1 MNLCTHSCHEQF
13 GPCRISSAADWFT
26 VKILELMQSAA
37 SQDLSREEEW
47 PILESGP
54 RNRSAGGHCQYL
66 SGSFRW
72 SRIKW
77 SMIHEY
83 GAGSCILDAAL
94 HQMQLQLK
102 LLTLTC
108 FNSLR
113 LVMKDYKKCNVWSCK
128 MDFSLWDTWQR
139 CTLAWLF
146 IAKVFPIKSRMPAL
160 SSLCRHCVNRD
171 LAGLHVLYLITDRV
185 GHLGHQSEYLNTYKI
200 AFSLTASLRLIKF
213 GLPEHRSSVRHRMH
227 LPPFRWKSFTF
238 QITAKDI
245 LTWMGGKVLF
255 NSFFLNSVVVIFRKD
270 D

>member
-1 MNLCTHSCHEQF
+1 
-13 GPCRISSAADWFT
+13 
-26 VKILELMQSAA
+26 MQSAA
-37 SQDLSREEEW
+37 SQDLNREEEW
-47 PILESGP
+47 PILEPGP
-54 RNRSAGGHCQYL
+54 RNRSAGGHCQCL

-77 SMIHEY
+77 SILHEY

-102 LLTLTC
+102 LLALTC

-113 LVMKDYKKCNVWSCK
+113 LVMKKQCVVMQNG
-128 MDFSLWDTWQR
+128 
-139 CTLAWLF
+139 LF
-146 IAKVFPIKSRMPAL
+146 TMGHMTTVHTSPVIYCKVFPIKSRIPAL

-171 LAGLHVLYLITDRV
+171 LAGLHVLYLITDGV

-227 LPPFRWKSFTF
+227 LPPFRWKSFAF

-245 LTWMGGKVLF
+245 LTWMRSKVLF
-255 NSFFLNSVVVIFRKD
+255 NSSFF
-270 D
+270 